1 MNKKNIIRLLIIKSI
16 IKLIIVCMFTGFSS
30 CEMRSGDDISELESG
45 FATPPDSVHLGVYW
59 YWISNHISKEGV
71 IRDLEAMKEVGIGR
85 AFIGNILNNG
95 TPVGPVEFYSDEWWE
110 ITHAAFKRATELG
123 IDIGQFNSPGWSQSG
138 GPWINPNES
147 MRYLKSVEYSVSGP
161 DSLSIKLIPP
171 TPDFETV
178 RVLAYPRPTDEESI
192 TIYDEDISD
201 LIINL
206 NSQQSIPA
214 RALVITPSDNRVRFE
229 GELLAKIEGQF
240 KPIKR
245 FTFNRT
251 NFSPNVGFDPKAPV
265 VITFDKTISDHFQIL
280 ITNVSA
286 KGKLAKVT
294 LTSAA
299 LTERYPEKQL
309 AKMFQSPLPMWGDYL
324 WEDQVAVDDS
334 SLVIAPS
341 SVIDITANLD
351 KEGELRWIIPNGDWV
366 IVHSGMTTT
375 GVTNSPAVPEAT
387 GLEVDK
393 MSSKH
398 IEKHF
403 NAYIGEMLRRIPAE
417 DRKSFKVVVQDSYE
431 TGSQNW
437 TDNFIALFNERYG
450 YDPTP
455 FIPSFAG
462 RVVGSRDMTDRF
474 FWDLRRLV
482 ADKIAYDYVGG
493 LRKVSHKHGLTTW
506 LENYGHWGFPGEFLQ
521 YGGQSDEVA
530 GEFWNEGTLG
540 NIENRAASSSAH
552 IYGKRKVW
560 SESFTASGKDFQRY
574 PAMLKR
580 RGDWSF
586 TEGINSTLLHLFI
599 QQPYEERTP
608 GMNAWFSTEF
618 NRKNSW
624 FAYSKPFFD
633 YIRRCNFI
641 LQHGQPVND
650 VAYYIGDDAP
660 KMTGEPNPS
669 IPKGY
674 SFDYINS
681 EVILQSLCVRDGEWV
696 LPHGVRYKLLV
707 LPPQNSI
714 RPEVY
719 KRLLDLVIEGGVL
732 YGSPMH
738 TSPSLEN
745 YPNADKI
752 VIDISKQIW
761 NDLEP
766 TKGRK
771 IVGKGKVY
779 TELSLEELFEDMK
792 LPPDCFAGE
801 NAPLLYAHR
810 KFNEGD
816 IYFLTN
822 QSDSLAEMNVEFRVK
837 NLKPECWNPIDGS
850 IRPFKAYYVK
860 EGVTS
865 LPIRL
870 YPNESV
876 FVVFRNGLFIEGSKH
891 LNDNYPVAQQKIDL
905 SGNEWKIRFVDTI
918 RGPKQPLQTDHLFDW
933 TTSDEPL
940 IKYYSG
946 VAEYTTSFIYDEEID
961 PNEVIILNLGK
972 VTAMAK
978 VILNGKEVG
987 TAWTA
992 PWEVTLSKA
1001 IKKGSNELK
1010 IEVVNTWVNRLTGDA
1025 LLPEEKRTT
1034 WVMNNTFTPQ
1044 SSLQES
1050 GLVGPVSIR
1059 KTVY

>member
-1 MNKKNIIRLLIIKSI
+1 MI
-16 IKLIIVCMFTGFSS
+16 TGFSS
-30 CEMRSGDDISELESG
+30 CETRSGDDISVLESG

-71 IRDLEAMKEVGIGR
+71 VRDLEAMKEVGIGR
-85 AFIGNILNNG
+85 AFIGNILNEG
-95 TPVGPVEFYSDEWWE
+95 TPVGPVQFYSDEWWT
-110 ITHAAFKRATELG
+110 ITQAAFKRASELG

-138 GPWINPNES
+138 GPWISPNES
-147 MRYLKSVEYSVSGP
+147 MRYLKSIEYSVSGP
-161 DSLSIKLIPP
+161 DSLSKILTSP
-171 TPDFETV
+171 TSDFETV
-178 RVLAYPRPTDEESI
+178 RVLAYPKPAGEESI
-192 TIYDEDISD
+192 TIYNEEISD

-206 NSQQSIPA
+206 NSDQTVSA
-214 RALVITPSDNRVRFE
+214 RTLIITPTDNRVKFG
-229 GELLAKIEGQF
+229 GELLAKIDGQF

-245 FTFNRT
+245 FIFDRT
-251 NFSPNVGFDPKAPV
+251 NFYPTVGFDPKAPV

-286 KGKLAKVT
+286 KGRLAEVT
-294 LTSAA
+294 ITSAA
-299 LTERYPEKQL
+299 LNERYPEKQL
-309 AKMFQSPLPMWGDYL
+309 SKMFQGTLPMWGDYM
-324 WEDQVAVDDS
+324 WDEQVAVDDS

-341 SVIDITANLD
+341 KVIDITDHLD
-351 KEGELRWIIPNGDWV
+351 KEGLLTWNVPKGDWI

-375 GVTNSPAVPEAT
+375 GVRNSPAVAEAT

-393 MSSKH
+393 MSRKH
-398 IEKHF
+398 VEKHF
-403 NAYIGEMLRRIPAE
+403 DAYIGEMLRRIPAE

-431 TGSQNW
+431 TGGQNW
-437 TDNFIALFNERYG
+437 TDNFIVLFKERYG

-455 FIPSFAG
+455 FIPSFTG
-462 RVVGSRDMTDRF
+462 RVVGSREMTDRF
-474 FWDLRRLV
+474 FWDLRRLI

-493 LRKVSHKHGLTTW
+493 LRDISHKHGLTTW

-599 QQPYEERTP
+599 QQPYEDRTP

-624 FAYSKPFFD
+624 FAYTKPFFD
-633 YIRRCNFI
+633 YIRRCNFM

-681 EVILQSLCVRDGEWV
+681 EVILHSLKVRDGEWV

-707 LPPQNSI
+707 LPPQHSI

-732 YGSPMH
+732 YGSPMLK
-738 TSPSLEN
+738 SPSLEN

-752 VIDISKQIW
+752 VTDISRQIW
-761 NDLEP
+761 SDLKP

-771 IVGKGKVY
+771 IVGKGRVY
-779 TELSLEELFEDMK
+779 SGLSLEELFADTK
-792 LPPDCFAGE
+792 LSPDCYAEE
-801 NAPLLYAHR
+801 NAPILYAHR
-810 KFNEGD
+810 KFNQGEV
-816 IYFLTN
+816 YFLTN
-822 QSDSLAEMNVEFRVK
+822 QSDSLVEMNIDFRVK
-837 NLKPECWNPIDGS
+837 NLKPEYWDPIDGS
-850 IRPFKAYYVK
+850 IRPFKAYYLK
-860 EGVTS
+860 DGITKI
-865 LPIRL
+865 PIQMH
-870 YPNESV
+870 PNESM
-876 FVVFRNGLFIEGSKH
+876 FVVFRDGLFAEGSKE
-891 LNDNYPVAQQKIDL
+891 LTDNFPKPEHIIDL
-905 SGNEWKIRFVDTI
+905 SENEWEVRFVDTI
-918 RGPKQPLQTDHLFDW
+918 RGPKQPIQTNHLFDW

-946 VAEYTTSFIYDEEID
+946 VAEYTTSFTYDKEIASEETF
-961 PNEVIILNLGK
+961 ILNLGK

-978 VILNGKEVG
+978 VTLNGKEVG

-1025 LLPEEKRTT
+1025 LLPENKRTT